1 MSSRYLKSRHRGFAL
16 MECLFAIL
24 IFAVG
29 ILALVSLQATSVN
42 ESSTAKYRTDASLL
56 ANQLIGDMWASNR
69 TNAALTA
76 NFASPSGPR
85 FSNWRLNVLATLPG
99 ALTYP
104 PTVVIDTIA
113 GINGSRVTITV
124 RWKTPQEKPADA
136 AHQYTV
142 ITQIM

>member
-1 MSSRYLKSRHRGFAL
+1 MNCRLRSSRVRGFAL

-29 ILALVSLQATSVN
+29 ILALVSLQATSIN
-42 ESSTAKYRTDASLL
+42 ESATAKYRTDASLL
-56 ANQLIGDMWASNR
+56 ANQLIGEMWVANR
-69 TNAALTA
+69 TTAALTA
-76 NFASPSGPR
+76 AFASPGGTA
-85 FSNWRLNVLATLPG
+85 FATWKTKVDTTLPG
-99 ALTYP
+99 AATYP

-124 RWKTPQEKPADA
+124 RWKSPAEKAAEA

>member
-1 MSSRYLKSRHRGFAL
+1 MSSLLRSSRHRGFAL

-42 ESSTAKYRTDASLL
+42 ESSTARYRTDASLL
-56 ANQLIGDMWASNR
+56 ANQLIGQMWVANR

-76 NFASPSGPR
+76 AFASPGGTA
-85 FSNWRLNVLATLPG
+85 FATWNTTVNNTLPG
-99 ALTYP
+99 AATYP
-104 PTVVIDTIA
+104 PTVVVDTIA
-113 GINGSRVTITV
+113 GVNGSRVTITV
-124 RWKTPQEKPADA
+124 RWKTPAEKPTDA